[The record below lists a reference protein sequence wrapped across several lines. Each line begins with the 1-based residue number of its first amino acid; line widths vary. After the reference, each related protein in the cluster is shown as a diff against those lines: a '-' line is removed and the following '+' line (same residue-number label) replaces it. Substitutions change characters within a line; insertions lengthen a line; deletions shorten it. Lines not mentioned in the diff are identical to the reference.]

1 MRKEQQTLRILGD
14 KVRYYRKLKGLSQAE
29 LAANICT
36 QATISLIEKRNK
48 VPSMNILMRLIS
60 RLGIQL
66 DDIVVE
72 HHDRIQQLLNAID
85 YQIQH
90 HQYAVAA
97 DNLSKIRLDKIKSED
112 DQKRYYYYQGI
123 IELFKNNAPDEAI
136 YFFGRVLS
144 PLVNSERDLYAILAT
159 LGLGLAYADKHTF
172 DRSRVYIDQALRML
186 KHVPLSDSKYL
197 DVELTIYWHIARVY
211 YELSDFKA
219 VLKYTD
225 HGIREAVK
233 HDKLFLL
240 DELYTLQAR
249 ALKLLG
255 NPEAPKSY
263 QIVIAF
269 AQVTGSTA
277 LAASLAAEMVTQK
290 PNSETA

>member
-48 VPSMNILMRLIS
+48 VPSMNILMRLIG

-72 HHDRIQQLLNAID
+72 HHDRVQQLLTGID
-85 YQIQH
+85 FHIQH
-90 HQYAVAA
+90 HQYALAA
-97 DNLSKIRLDKIKSED
+97 ENLSKIRLDKIKNDD

-144 PLVNSERDLYAILAT
+144 PLVNAERDLFGILAT
-159 LGLGLAYADKHTF
+159 LGLGLAYAAKHTF

-197 DVELTIYWHIARVY
+197 DVELTIYWHIARIY

-225 HGIREAVK
+225 LGVREAVK

-240 DELYTLQAR
+240 DELFALQAR

-255 NPEAPKSY
+255 DPDASKSY
-263 QIVIAF
+263 QIAIAF
-269 AQVTGSTA
+269 ARVTGSTP
-277 LAASLAAEMVTQK
+277 LETSLVAEMVSQK
-290 PNSETA
+290 PNIETA

>member
-72 HHDRIQQLLNAID
+72 HHDRAQQMLNAID
-85 YQIQH
+85 YQIHH
-90 HQYAVAA
+90 HQYAIAA
-97 DNLSKIRLDKIKSED
+97 DNLSKIRFEKIKNED

-123 IELFKNNAPDEAI
+123 VELFKNNAPDESI

-144 PLVNSERDLYAILAT
+144 PLVNSERDLYGILAT

-186 KHVPLSDSKYL
+186 KHVPLSDGKYL
-197 DVELTIYWHIARVY
+197 DIELTIYWHIARVY

-219 VLKYTD
+219 VLKYAD

-240 DELYTLQAR
+240 DELFTLKAR
-249 ALKLLG
+249 AMKLLG
-255 NPEAPKSY
+255 DPQADKIY
-263 QIVIAF
+263 QIAIAF
-269 AQVTGSTA
+269 AEVSGSTT
-277 LAASLAAEMVTQK
+277 LAAGLSAEMAAQK
-290 PNSETA
+290 PNIETA

>member
-48 VPSMNILMRLIS
+48 VPSMNILMRLIG

-72 HHDRIQQLLNAID
+72 HHDRVQQLLTGID
-85 YQIQH
+85 FQIQH
-90 HQYAVAA
+90 HQYTLAA
-97 DNLSKIRLDKIKSED
+97 ENLSKIRLDKIKNDD

-144 PLVNSERDLYAILAT
+144 PLVNSERDLFGILAT
-159 LGLGLAYADKHTF
+159 LGLGLAYAAKHTF

-197 DVELTIYWHIARVY
+197 DVELTIYWHIARIY

-225 HGIREAVK
+225 LGVREAVK

-240 DELYTLQAR
+240 DELFALQAR

-255 NPEAPKSY
+255 DPDASKSY
-263 QIVIAF
+263 QIAIAF
-269 AQVTGSTA
+269 ARVTGSTP
-277 LAASLAAEMVTQK
+277 LETSLVAEMVSQK
-290 PNSETA
+290 PNIETA

>member
-144 PLVNSERDLYAILAT
+144 PLVNSECDLYAILAT

-263 QIVIAF
+263 QIAIAF

>member
-48 VPSMNILMRLIS
+48 VPSMNILMRLIG

-72 HHDRIQQLLNAID
+72 HHDRVQQLLIGID
-85 YQIQH
+85 FQIQH
-90 HQYAVAA
+90 HQYALAA
-97 DNLSKIRLDKIKSED
+97 ENLSKIRLDNIKNDD

-144 PLVNSERDLYAILAT
+144 PLVNSERDLFGILAT
-159 LGLGLAYADKHTF
+159 LGLGLAYAAKHTF

-197 DVELTIYWHIARVY
+197 DVELTIYWHIARIY

-225 HGIREAVK
+225 LGVREAVK
-233 HDKLFLL
+233 YDKLFLL
-240 DELYTLQAR
+240 DELFALQAR

-255 NPEAPKSY
+255 DPDASKSY
-263 QIVIAF
+263 QIAIAF
-269 AQVTGSTA
+269 ARVTGSTP
-277 LAASLAAEMVTQK
+277 LETSLVAEMVSQK
-290 PNSETA
+290 PNIETA

>member
-48 VPSMNILMRLIS
+48 VPSMNILMRLIG

-72 HHDRIQQLLNAID
+72 HHDRVQQLLTVID
-85 YQIQH
+85 FQIQH
-90 HQYAVAA
+90 HQYALAA
-97 DNLSKIRLDKIKSED
+97 ENLSKIRLDKIKNDD

-144 PLVNSERDLYAILAT
+144 PLVNSERDLFGILAT
-159 LGLGLAYADKHTF
+159 LGLGLAYAAKHTF

-197 DVELTIYWHIARVY
+197 DVELTIYWHIARIY

-225 HGIREAVK
+225 LGVREAVK

-240 DELYTLQAR
+240 DELFALQAR

-255 NPEAPKSY
+255 DPDASKSY
-263 QIVIAF
+263 QIAIAF
-269 AQVTGSTA
+269 ARVTGSTP
-277 LAASLAAEMVTQK
+277 LETSLVAEMVSQK
-290 PNSETA
+290 PNIETA

>member
-1 MRKEQQTLRILGD
+1 
-14 KVRYYRKLKGLSQAE
+14 
-29 LAANICT
+29 
-36 QATISLIEKRNK
+36 
-48 VPSMNILMRLIS
+48 
-60 RLGIQL
+60 
-66 DDIVVE
+66 
-72 HHDRIQQLLNAID
+72 
-85 YQIQH
+85 
-90 HQYAVAA
+90 
-97 DNLSKIRLDKIKSED
+97 
-112 DQKRYYYYQGI
+112 I

-263 QIVIAF
+263 QIAIAF

>member
-90 HQYAVAA
+90 HQYGVAA

-197 DVELTIYWHIARVY
+197 DVELTIYWHIACVY

-225 HGIREAVK
+225 YGIREAVK

-263 QIVIAF
+263 QIAIAF

>member
-144 PLVNSERDLYAILAT
+144 PLVNSERDLFGILAT
-159 LGLGLAYADKHTF
+159 LGLGLAYAAKHTF

-197 DVELTIYWHIARVY
+197 DVELTIYWHIARIY

-225 HGIREAVK
+225 LGVREAVK

-240 DELYTLQAR
+240 DELFALQAR

-255 NPEAPKSY
+255 DPDASKSY
-263 QIVIAF
+263 QIAIAF
-269 AQVTGSTA
+269 ARVTGSTP
-277 LAASLAAEMVTQK
+277 LETSLVAEMVSQK
-290 PNSETA
+290 PNIETA

>member
-48 VPSMNILMRLIS
+48 VPSMNILMRLIG

-72 HHDRIQQLLNAID
+72 HHDRVQQLLTGID
-85 YQIQH
+85 FQIQH
-90 HQYAVAA
+90 DQYALAA
-97 DNLSKIRLDKIKSED
+97 ENLSKIRLDKIKNDD

-144 PLVNSERDLYAILAT
+144 PLVNSERDLFGILAT
-159 LGLGLAYADKHTF
+159 LGLGLAYAAKHTF

-197 DVELTIYWHIARVY
+197 DVELTIYWHIARIY

-225 HGIREAVK
+225 LGVREAVK

-240 DELYTLQAR
+240 DELFALQAR

-255 NPEAPKSY
+255 DPDASKSY
-263 QIVIAF
+263 QIAIAF
-269 AQVTGSTA
+269 ARVPGSTP
-277 LAASLAAEMVTQK
+277 LETSLVAEMVSQK
-290 PNSETA
+290 PNIETA

>member
-48 VPSMNILMRLIS
+48 VPSMNILMRLIG

-72 HHDRIQQLLNAID
+72 HHDRVQQLLTGID
-85 YQIQH
+85 FQIQH
-90 HQYAVAA
+90 HQYALAA
-97 DNLSKIRLDKIKSED
+97 ENLSKIRLDKIKNDD

-144 PLVNSERDLYAILAT
+144 PLVNSERDLFGILAT
-159 LGLGLAYADKHTF
+159 LGLGLAYAAKHTF

-197 DVELTIYWHIARVY
+197 DVELTIYWHIARIY

-225 HGIREAVK
+225 LGVREAVK

-240 DELYTLQAR
+240 DELFALQAR

-255 NPEAPKSY
+255 DPDASKSY
-263 QIVIAF
+263 QIAIAF
-269 AQVTGSTA
+269 ARVTGSTP
-277 LAASLAAEMVTQK
+277 LGTSLVAEMVSQK
-290 PNSETA
+290 PNIETA